1 MINPHKPCNIPT
13 VDSFL
18 PVCDIMFPK
27 GVGSLRVSWVLG
39 ALESQNHDMY
49 NSPIGILILSSNF
62 LGRQSSLLCTV
73 IPTMV
78 QCLRFSI
85 REASL
90 HQNCSMGNR
99 NWWTSHKILSIVK
112 FSLNWI
118 LVTNNFHPI
127 DIHQVMF
134 SHRLVNIILNKIIG
148 SWTSKWWLNINP
160 GESQLV
166 EIVNGWTEHAMGL
179 CYWAHPKWSD
189 KWFSHE
195 PRQCTMYNV

>member
-27 GVGSLRVSWVLG
+27 GVGSLRVSGVLG

-85 REASL
+85 NVRHLSHNFFFLDFSGAS
-90 HQNCSMGNR
+90 S
-99 NWWTSHKILSIVK
+99 
-112 FSLNWI
+112 
-118 LVTNNFHPI
+118 
-127 DIHQVMF
+127 
-134 SHRLVNIILNKIIG
+134 
-148 SWTSKWWLNINP
+148 
-160 GESQLV
+160 
-166 EIVNGWTEHAMGL
+166 
-179 CYWAHPKWSD
+179 
-189 KWFSHE
+189 
-195 PRQCTMYNV
+195 